1 MVSRTIRCTKNVSEI
16 KQQIQEL
23 NAWAIYTDCY
33 DIALFRIWLIFE
45 KYLIEKFIQYSI
57 GETGDVQSIT
67 YKIKFLDK
75 EHLSYFLKGDRTFVE
90 YLGKIEKLSKHIF
103 ENNPFTI
110 IIDDATHS
118 KIYNELKTI
127 RNQVAHD
134 SDESRTK
141 FFKDCLFSRQ
151 SDKEL
156 GVNEYLKRDTN
167 QKIGQS
173 NYSRLI
179 EGVIHIITFIDD
191 PFFT

>member
-1 MVSRTIRCTKNVSEI
+1 MNVDEI
-16 KQQIQEL
+16 KQKIQEL
-23 NAWAIYTDCY
+23 NDWARDTDCY

-57 GETGDVQSIT
+57 GETGDAQSIT
-67 YKIKFLDK
+67 YKIRFLDR

-110 IIDDATHS
+110 IIDDATYS
-118 KIYNELKTI
+118 KVYNDLKII

-151 SDKEL
+151 PDKNL
-156 GVNEYLKRDTN
+156 GVNEYLKRNTSRT
-167 QKIGQS
+167 ITQS

-179 EGVIHIITFIDD
+179 EEIIDIITFIDN

>member
-1 MVSRTIRCTKNVSEI
+1 MNVSEI
-16 KQQIQEL
+16 KQKIQEL
-23 NAWAIYTDCY
+23 NAWARDTDCY